1 MDRMKWMTSGERPD
15 EIGFGGLRLIQ
26 GTGFRYG
33 VDAVLLAS
41 FAAGET
47 GGKGTSKRTHPV
59 QICDLGCGNGI
70 VSLVLTH
77 KIPTSHITG
86 VEVRQ
91 SEAKRAMENAALN
104 QLSERFQ
111 VICSDV
117 LDLMIAKPEASA
129 EGAGSS
135 ANGLSVMEASFDAV
149 VMNPP
154 YFRRGGAIP
163 NAASDKYIARHET
176 TATLEDFLGVAARLL
191 PKGGDLFLVHRPDR
205 LVDICTAMRAQDL
218 EPKELQM
225 VAPRPGEKPNIL
237 LIHGIRG
244 AGSELRVL
252 PEICVRDENGAYTT
266 MIHRLYERIQ
276 RDEDVPDADA

>member
-1 MDRMKWMTSGERPD
+1 MTSDERPD

-47 GGKGTSKRTHPV
+47 GGKGISKKAQPIR
-59 QICDLGCGNGI
+59 ICDLGCGNGI

-86 VEVRQ
+86 VEVRR
-91 SEAKRAMENAALN
+91 SEARRAMENAALN
-104 QLSERFQ
+104 QLSDRFQ
-111 VICSDV
+111 VIWSDV
-117 LDLMIAKPEASA
+117 LDLSIVKTEVPVEDEGTLA
-129 EGAGSS
+129 E
-135 ANGLSVMEASFDAV
+135 LSVVEASFDAV

-176 TATLEDFLGVAARLL
+176 TATLEDFLRVAAKLL

-225 VAPRPGEKPNIL
+225 VVPHPGEKPNIL

-252 PEICVRDENGAYTT
+252 PEICVRDENGTYTMT
-266 MIHRLYERIQ
+266 IHRLYERS
-276 RDEDVPDADA
+276 RGDGDVPDADV